1 MKELY
6 QGLGHIAIYTR
17 DMAESIAFYA
27 KIGGT
32 LRQRDAIPTPD
43 GDKLLA
49 LVEFGG
55 FVLEL
60 IQSPTPAP
68 MTEGNI
74 PHFAVYVRDVD
85 AAAAAIRAA
94 GVDTFMKPEKT
105 VLPNLFGGLENWFF
119 TGPSGE
125 QIELLRML

>member
-6 QGLGHIAIYTR
+6 QGLGHIAIHTR
-17 DMAESIAFYA
+17 DMAESIAFYE

-32 LRQRDAIPTPD
+32 LRQKDSVPTPD
-43 GDKLLA
+43 GKKLLA

-55 FVLEL
+55 VVLEL

-68 MTEGNI
+68 MTEGNL
-74 PHFAVYVRDVD
+74 PHFAVCVDDVD
-85 AAAAAIRAA
+85 KAAAAIRAA
-94 GVDTFMKPEKT
+94 GVDTFLTPEKK
-105 VLPNLFGGLENWFF
+105 VLPDLFGGLENWFF

-125 QIELLRML
+125 QIELLHML

>member
-6 QGLGHIAIYTR
+6 QGLGHIAIHTR
-17 DMAESIAFYA
+17 DMAESIAFYE

-60 IQSPTPAP
+60 IQSPTPRTHMP
-68 MTEGNI
+68 S
-74 PHFAVYVRDVD
+74 HRSQ
-85 AAAAAIRAA
+85 AA
-94 GVDTFMKPEKT
+94 GEYHPDARYPH
-105 VLPNLFGGLENWFF
+105 P
-119 TGPSGE
+119 
-125 QIELLRML
+125 